1 MLKTGECLSSPKILY
16 IAGKCHHGGL
26 LRILGG
32 RVRPHLFLIH
42 IMLRGRALS
51 RKGMQRGI
59 SVVQRLT
66 YLGTLKHSRHV
77 LQTPSFVSTPVSKRA
92 AHLGSIPS
100 SSTAQGFAGTQ
111 VRSISSSPSQALGS
125 QQSRAIA
132 SSSTQA
138 PRAQVNS
145 TVASSSAHRLPEA
158 KTKSVPSFPSPILAT
173 QLRPI
178 VTTAAPKPSVGSST
192 KSSPRVKVRASSH
205 VHFQD
210 RKPKFEDMEDL
221 VKPLKQILPALQEV
235 VPSLAPNRHKGQAGK
250 IAVIGGCREYTGAPY
265 YAAFS
270 ALRMG
275 ADLSHVF
282 CTEGAG
288 TVIKSYSPEL
298 IVHPVLRES
307 HDTNSENLSWR
318 KLVEKVVGDVGKW
331 LEKFDCLVIGPGLGR
346 DELLMESVSEIILMA
361 RENNTPM
368 IIDGDGLFLI
378 TNQPELI
385 CGYPLAVLTPNVM
398 EHKRLVGKMMEGKKG
413 VPEDMPSQL
422 KALAERMGGV
432 TIVQKGK
439 FDLISDGHIVIASD
453 YFGSPRRCG
462 GQGDVLSGSTA
473 VFFSWARH
481 YMQNGE
487 GKAVANISERL
498 SSNPAIVGALA
509 GSLLL
514 RKSAADAF
522 SKHKRSTLTT
532 DIIDSLG
539 PSMEEFFPV
548 QI

>member
-1 MLKTGECLSSPKILY
+1 MSFLTENSVHCWKVSPRRPSTIAWSSSSEPIFDPYNSK
-16 IAGKCHHGGL
+16 G
-26 LRILGG
+26 
-32 RVRPHLFLIH
+32 
-42 IMLRGRALS
+42 ALS
-51 RKGMQRGI
+51 RRGMHSGY
-59 SVVQRLT
+59 SLVQRLT
-66 YLGTLKHSRHV
+66 YLGTLRQSRQV
-77 LQTPSFVSTPVSKRA
+77 LLQTPTFVSTPVSRRA
-92 AHLGSIPS
+92 AQLGSIPTTS
-100 SSTAQGFAGTQ
+100 AQ
-111 VRSISSSPSQALGS
+111 VRSLSTSPSQVLGARS
-125 QQSRAIA
+125 SRPVAS
-132 SSSTQA
+132 SSSTQVA
-138 PRAQVNS
+138 GSQVISPLSRQSPEPR
-145 TVASSSAHRLPEA
+145 
-158 KTKSVPSFPSPILAT
+158 TKSVPSFPSPILAT

-178 VTTAAPKPSVGSST
+178 VTTAPSKPSSS
-192 KSSPRVKVRASSH
+192 KSPSVKVRASSSTN
-205 VHFQD
+205 VQSRD
-210 RKPKFEDMEDL
+210 RNLKVEDMGDL
-221 VKPLKQILPALQEV
+221 VKPLEQILPALNEV
-235 VPSLAPNRHKGQAGK
+235 VPTLAPTRHKGQAGK

-275 ADLSHVF
+275 ADLAHVF

-346 DELLMESVSEIILMA
+346 DELLMECVSEIILMA
-361 RENNTPM
+361 RERNIPM
-368 IIDGDGLFLI
+368 VIDGDGLFLI
-378 TNQPELI
+378 TNQPQLI
-385 CGYPLAVLTPNVM
+385 SGYRLAVLTPNVM
-398 EHKRLVGKMMEGKKG
+398 EHKRLVGKMIEGKQS
-413 VPEDMPSQL
+413 VPNNMPAQL

-439 FDLISDGHIVIASD
+439 SDLISDGQQVLASD

-473 VFFSWARH
+473 VFVSWARQ
-481 YMQNGE
+481 YLQNE
-487 GKAVANISERL
+487 NSKSVASVTERI
-498 SSNPAIVGALA
+498 SSNPAIVGSLA

-548 QI
+548 QL